1 MGPDRKVLAGK
12 ADAGLGLRPT
22 AEQLGMGFVPCGEER
37 IRVFAAEGRREKPG
51 VRRLERA
58 IEEADDV
65 LDSLPGYGR

>member
-1 MGPDRKVLAGK
+1 MLFRS
-12 ADAGLGLRPT
+12 LGGRPQPET
-22 AEQLGMGFVPCGEER
+22 GEALGTEFVPCGAER
-37 IRVFAAEGRREKPG
+37 VRVFAAEGRREKQG